1 MDPVGPD
8 PTATTVL
15 DPVQVREFDDL
26 PRPERLGLLALFD
39 EQSAHMLETLLSG
52 HRLGDADLVLGSAH
66 SLAGAS
72 GVIGAARLTAL
83 CRTLERA
90 IRSADVD
97 TAESVIGALP
107 QARSDLL
114 RALARHHQPG
124 PTPPAG
130 CPAP

>member
-1 MDPVGPD
+1 MDAGDPD
-8 PTATTVL
+8 PTATSVL
-15 DPVQVREFDDL
+15 DPIQVREFDDL
-26 PRPERLGLLALFD
+26 PSSERLGLLALFD
-39 EQSAHMLETLLSG
+39 QQSAQMLETLLSS
-52 HRLGDADLVLGSAH
+52 HRLGDVDAVLVSAH

-72 GVIGAARLTAL
+72 AVIGAGRLTRL

-90 IRSADVD
+90 VTTADVD
-97 TAESVIGALP
+97 AAESVIGALP

-124 PTPPAG
+124 PPPPAG